1 MELNHKKGKPYYYL
15 VKDVKVR
22 GRRTKTRVYI
32 GHNEPSAEDVEHYR
46 KQHAYTIEAKAAA
59 KRAELSASFYSSKN
73 LTQDQIV
80 VLETIRYLYKTFT
93 GLLTTSEIEV
103 YERDFEVNYVQGTTS
118 IEGNTL
124 TTQQAYDLLV
134 NNIPPDGK
142 SLREINEVQNFKNV
156 KKYRDSF
163 RGKVTLV
170 FIKTLHSLIMN
181 NIDNQSAGVF
191 RRIDIVC
198 IAGCDLPVTPA
209 ILIKEELSNLIDSY
223 YEQLEAGVHPFEAS
237 VMFHYNFEIV
247 HPFTDGNGRV
257 GREIFNCMLKKCG
270 YPRLLFLGDER
281 SKYLRSLKF
290 GNDENNSNMIGIF
303 ADLISEQRF
312 QILTEKLREVVIV
325 PKDVRQVRLDE
336 FYSLKSARNKNSDKK
351 SRG

>member
-1 MELNHKKGKPYYYL
+1 M
-15 VKDVKVR
+15 
-22 GRRTKTRVYI
+22 
-32 GHNEPSAEDVEHYR
+32 
-46 KQHAYTIEAKAAA
+46 
-59 KRAELSASFYSSKN
+59 
-73 LTQDQIV
+73 
-80 VLETIRYLYKTFT
+80 
-93 GLLTTSEIEV
+93 LTTSEIEV

-191 RRIDIVC
+191 RRIDSVC

-209 ILIKEELSNLIDSY
+209 ILIKEELSKLIDSY
-223 YEQLEAGVHPFEAS
+223 YEQLGAGVHPFEAS
-237 VMFHYNFEIV
+237 VMFHYNFEIF

-257 GREIFNCMLKKCG
+257 GREIFNCMLTKCG
-270 YPRLLFLGDER
+270 YPRLLFLGAER
-281 SKYLRSLKF
+281 LKYLRSLKF